1 MKIISV
7 HENSLGAE
15 LGLQPGDKI
24 EAIDN
29 SRVKDILDYRF
40 KISDDQ
46 ILLKVRQNG
55 EVVEYDLEKDE
66 DDDLGLEFEDMRIRK
81 CANNCIFCFVD
92 QNAPNMREALYFRDG
107 DFRMS
112 FLHGHYIT
120 LTNMG
125 WKELKR
131 VVEQRLTPLYISV
144 HVTDPDKRL
153 EMFLYGK
160 DDNILSKFEYL
171 TENDIELHS
180 QIVLCPTWNDGT
192 FLEKTIKDIHQF
204 SPMAKSMSIV
214 PAGLTKHRAGLP
226 YIPPIT
232 TEYAEKT
239 ISLYEKFDKRFK
251 HADGS
256 RFIVLSD
263 EWFLR
268 IGKDVPESEYYD
280 GLELEENGVGQV
292 REFKEKWTEF
302 IAPIFEKETQIT
314 IGSGKL
320 ISDTFQ
326 NWFIP
331 KLNEVPNLTVNYIPI
346 ENYFYGKDEVTVTG
360 LLTGGDIVQQL
371 QGKDLGEK
379 VIFSDRIVNE
389 TGGEKT
395 LDDMTLN
402 DISNEIGVP
411 FLVTPDDPKTF
422 FNLLATDYHG

>member
-1 MKIISV
+1 MKIKLV

-29 SRVKDILDYRF
+29 SRVRDILDYKF
-40 KISDDQ
+40 KVTDDQ
-46 ILLKVRQNG
+46 IRLKVRQNG
-55 EVVEYDLEKDE
+55 ELVEYDLEKEE

-81 CANNCIFCFVD
+81 CANDCVFCFVD
-92 QNAPNMREALYFRDG
+92 QNPPGMRSGMYFRDG

-153 EMFLYGK
+153 ELFLYGK
-160 DDNILSKFEYL
+160 DDNLLSKFEYL
-171 TENDIELHS
+171 TENGIELHS
-180 QIVLCPTWNDGT
+180 QIVLCPTWNDGI
-192 FLEKTIKDIHQF
+192 FLEKTIADIHQY
-204 SPMAKSMSIV
+204 SPMTRSMSIV
-214 PAGLTKHRAGLP
+214 PAGLTKHRDGLP
-226 YIPPIT
+226 FIPAIT

-239 ISLYEKFDKRFK
+239 ISLYEDFDKRFK

-256 RFIVLSD
+256 RFVVLSD

-268 IGKDVPESEYYD
+268 VGKDVPDSDYYD
-280 GLELEENGVGQV
+280 NLDLEENGVGQV
-292 REFKEKWTEF
+292 RDFKEKWTDFE
-302 IAPIFEKETQIT
+302 IPIIEKETQIT

-320 ISDTFQ
+320 ISDTFR

-331 KLNEVPNLTVNYIPI
+331 KLNEIPNLTVNYMAI
-346 ENYFYGKDEVTVTG
+346 ENNFYGKDEVTVTG
-360 LLTGGDIVQQL
+360 LLTAQDIIEQMKDV
-371 QGKDLGEK
+371 DLGDK
-379 VIFSDRIVNE
+379 VLFSNRILNDE
-389 TGGEKT
+389 GTIT
-395 LDDMTLN
+395 LDDQTLL
-402 DISNEIGVP
+402 DISKSLKVP
-411 FLVTPDDPKTF
+411 LEVVGDSPEDF
-422 FNLLATDYHG
+422 FKVLATDFRG

>member
-1 MKIISV
+1 MKIKLV
-7 HENSLGAE
+7 HKNSLGAE

-29 SRVKDILDYRF
+29 SRVRDILDYKF
-40 KISDDQ
+40 KVTDNQ
-46 ILLKVRQNG
+46 IRLKVRQNG
-55 EVVEYDLEKDE
+55 ELVEYDLEKDD

-92 QNAPNMREALYFRDG
+92 QNAPNMREGLYFRDG

-160 DDNILSKFEYL
+160 DDNLLSKFEYL
-171 TENDIELHS
+171 TENGIELHS
-180 QIVLCPTWNDGT
+180 QIVLCPTWNDGD
-192 FLEKTIKDIHQF
+192 FLEKTLTDIHQY
-204 SPMAKSMSIV
+204 SPMARSMSIV
-214 PAGLTKHRAGLP
+214 PAGLTKHREGLSF
-226 YIPPIT
+226 IPAIT
-232 TEYAEKT
+232 REYAEKT
-239 ISLYEKFDKRFK
+239 ISLYEDFDKRFK

-256 RFIVLSD
+256 RFVVLSD
-263 EWFLR
+263 EWYLR
-268 IGKDVPESEYYD
+268 VGKDVPESEYYD

-292 REFKEKWTEF
+292 RDFKEQWTHF
-302 IAPIFEKETQIT
+302 DIPAIEKETRIT

-320 ISDTFQ
+320 ISDTFR

-331 KLNEVPNLTVNYIPI
+331 KLNAIPNLTVNYIPI
-346 ENYFYGKDEVTVTG
+346 ENHFYGKNEVTVTG
-360 LLTGGDIVQQL
+360 LLTAQDIIEQMK
-371 QGKDLGEK
+371 GADLGDK
-379 VIFSDRIVNE
+379 VLFSNRIINDE
-389 TGGEKT
+389 GTTT
-395 LDDMTLN
+395 LDNHTLL
-402 DISNEIGVP
+402 DISNSLKVP
-411 FLVTPDDPKTF
+411 LEVVGDSPKDF
-422 FNLLATDYHG
+422 FKVLTTDFRG